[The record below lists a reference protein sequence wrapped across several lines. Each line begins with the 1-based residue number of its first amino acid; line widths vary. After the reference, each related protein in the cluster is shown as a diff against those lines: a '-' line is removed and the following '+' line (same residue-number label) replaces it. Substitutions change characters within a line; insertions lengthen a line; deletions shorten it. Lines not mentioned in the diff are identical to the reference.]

1 MCRSCHLQPKL
12 FIVVHLIATSQDQIY
27 LVIRLKN
34 QVRHSDVSLLLFTA
48 ESFSRLVKLVHTF
61 LWCPNV
67 VTAACTTCHLCG
79 AGSTPAWGSAKT
91 NEEVLE
97 LLLTWSDY
105 PRKFLVVK
113 AGGETCRLC
122 FVRRNTTSGY
132 T

>member
-1 MCRSCHLQPKL
+1 VLITAMYRACRYAP
-12 FIVVHLIATSQDQIY
+12 VAV
-27 LVIRLKN
+27 
-34 QVRHSDVSLLLFTA
+34 
-48 ESFSRLVKLVHTF
+48 
-61 LWCPNV
+61 
-67 VTAACTTCHLCG
+67 

-113 AGGETCRLC
+113 AGRETCRLC
-122 FVRRNTTSGY
+122 FIRQNTATGY